1 MAKMNSIITRG
12 KPPPAPGTC
21 NQNANPLVSPDHVP
35 DKIVS
40 TAKSIPYNE
49 IDDEI
54 PD

>member
-1 MAKMNSIITRG
+1 MAKMNSRG
-12 KPPPAPGTC
+12 ASPSRLVPPGSC
-21 NQNANPLVSPDHVP
+21 NQNANPPAIPDHVP